1 MKKNNFNKIK
11 KVLANSSI
19 GIAGLGGLGSNAAVS
34 LARAGVGRLVL
45 IDFDIIEEENLN
57 RQYYFFDQIG
67 KRKVEAIEDNI
78 KRINPEIKLDLHNI
92 KLEKGF
98 MSKLFSDVDVII
110 EALDDAKI
118 KTEFIEEILLNLPS
132 KSIVAASGVTG
143 YGNSERIKTRK
154 LGNLYLCYD
163 DKALSSEDDMLFAP
177 RVCLIANWQ
186 ANIAIEILLGEK
198 FGH

>member
-1 MKKNNFNKIK
+1 MKKNNFNEIK

-198 FGH
+198 IGH

>member
-1 MKKNNFNKIK
+1 MKKNNFNEIK

-186 ANIAIEILLGEK
+186 ANIAIEILLGGK
-198 FGH
+198 IGH

>member
-118 KTEFIEEILLNLPS
+118 KTEFIEEILLDLPS

>member
-1 MKKNNFNKIK
+1 MKKNNFNEIK